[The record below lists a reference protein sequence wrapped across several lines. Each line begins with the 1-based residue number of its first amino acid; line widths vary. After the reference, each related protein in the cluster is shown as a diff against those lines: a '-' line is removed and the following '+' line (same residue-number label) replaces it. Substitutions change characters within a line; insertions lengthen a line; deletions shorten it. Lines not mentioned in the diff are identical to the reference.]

1 MYLDTNVGVW
11 ACKKKKKKLLSV
23 VKSSCSELLRDLSG
37 ADIDGLSKKVHLV
50 LIKSHFAQ
58 TDYFVMI

>member
-11 ACKKKKKKLLSV
+11 ACKKK
-23 VKSSCSELLRDLSG
+23 KSSCSELLRDLSG